1 MYEHVTYESLL
12 SRMLSRVPDK
22 LDKRAGSVIWNTHS
36 PTAIE
41 LQILYIEL
49 DVILRDIF
57 GDTAPREFLILR
69 CKERGISPYPA
80 TRAVLK
86 GVFSPEGIEVAGK
99 RFNIGETNYLVT
111 KRMADGEYEVECE
124 TPGEAGN
131 RSLGTMVPIEY
142 IRGLQS
148 AELVE
153 VLIPGEDEEETE
165 ALRKRYFASFHEQS
179 FGGNRADYLERVG
192 AIPGVGQVK
201 VKRVWNGGLSPSGM
215 LPTKAVDDW
224 YEQGKETMD
233 GEVKGWLDR
242 VYRAAKGKMLTVG
255 GTVLLTIL
263 NSEYDA
269 ASDALIR
276 TVQEAVDPEE
286 SAGDGEGLAPIG
298 HVVTV
303 RSAVSVPVTVAS
315 VLTFEEGF
323 GWDRLRGLLEAAVSD
338 YLLEL
343 RKGWADAPHL
353 IVRVSQIEMR
363 LLGVRGVVD
372 VQDTT
377 VNDSGSN
384 LVLGEYEIP
393 VFGGISG

>member
-1 MYEHVTYESLL
+1 MYEHITYETLL
-12 SRMLSRVPDK
+12 ARMLSRVSNK
-22 LDKRAGSVIWNTHS
+22 LDKRVGSVIWNTHS

-80 TRAVLK
+80 TISVLK

-111 KRMADGEYEVECE
+111 KRIADGEYEVECE

-131 RSLGTMVPIEY
+131 QSLGTMVPIEY
-142 IRGLQS
+142 ISGLQR
-148 AELVE
+148 AELTE

-165 ALRKRYFASFHEQS
+165 ALRKRYFASFDEQS
-179 FGGNRADYLERVG
+179 FGGNQADYLEKVG

-201 VKRVWNGGLSPSGM
+201 VKRVWNSRLSPAGM

-224 YEQGKETMD
+224 YDQVKGTVA
-233 GEVKGWLDR
+233 GEVKGWLDC
-242 VYRAAKGKMLTVG
+242 VYLAAKEKMLTVG

-263 NSEYDA
+263 NSEADA

-276 TVQEAVDPEE
+276 TVQETVDPEE
-286 SAGDGEGLAPIG
+286 YTGDGKGLAPIG

-303 RSAVSVPVTVAS
+303 KSAVAVPVTVVS
-315 VLTFEEGF
+315 TLTFEEGY